1 MAFSLPLLDSPVHP
15 IKGRQETD
23 EDRRQIMSTLSGQI
37 RTITKSVKTKADKN
51 ERMTAVAA
59 LFAAAVSLAEI
70 LSRGKLRES
79 RAGGC
84 KPDAFR
90 HRLVAALSSI
100 PVAAPAGV
108 GK

>member
-1 MAFSLPLLDSPVHP
+1 MNS
-15 IKGRQETD
+15 
-23 EDRRQIMSTLSGQI
+23 LSGQI
-37 RTITKSVKTKADKN
+37 RTFTKSVKTKAETNDGM
-51 ERMTAVAA
+51 MTVVALAAV
-59 LFAAAVSLAEI
+59 AVSLAEI

-79 RAGGC
+79 RATSSGC

-108 GK
+108 GE